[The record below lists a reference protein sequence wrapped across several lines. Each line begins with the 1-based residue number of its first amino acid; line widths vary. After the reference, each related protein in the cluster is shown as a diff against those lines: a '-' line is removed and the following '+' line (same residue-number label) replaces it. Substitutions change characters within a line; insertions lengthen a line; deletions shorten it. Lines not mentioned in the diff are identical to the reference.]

1 MKKSIGYFLWVSFI
15 FMLFGCAE
23 LYKGDEDE
31 QVEVIL
37 PPGPTYTAETEHTLN
52 VVYYVPADEYDREY
66 WHWRLSGF
74 ALDMQKYFE
83 LCLQRN
89 RIPNKKFGLIVN
101 ENPDYV
107 KMHYIKSTRTI
118 EEMTEKNI
126 AAMAEEVLAYFEQH
140 PGEKTSDNYLVFMP
154 EYTGSF
160 CAHYSLGTY
169 SGIAFCGVDHEKF
182 RVRYLTSIRGRQAH
196 LASYGLVLKTL
207 AHSFGLP
214 MEVHKAS
221 DIIVSLLGSVEAR
234 SVNNVYVW
242 HWYCTRYC
250 SNSGYTGTIS
260 QGGILNKVILTE
272 ASARLLEQHP
282 LFNDKANVEPEPLHV
297 VIDEWDIKSLPGK
310 PKIEE
315 DSVFISCTF
324 HSDKP
329 VDAVILYNDPWCSFD
344 VTVPITPMGAATYAE
359 CRKAGIVLDCN
370 ENWDGGNDA
379 YGVYKS
385 MLLAENLGNN
395 TYRVTFDISMGDLF
409 IKKPFYTAYGLKW
422 NWAEFRFKFIGKDGS
437 RCPSYPS
444 VKGPL
449 DGTLNDNLGKAEG
462 DYRRL
467 YQLTGSG
474 TTATHN
480 IATVY
485 GTKEE

>member
-37 PPGPTYTAETEHTLN
+37 PPEPTYTAETEHTLN

-107 KMHYIKSTRTI
+107 KMHYIKSTRTT

-154 EYTGSF
+154 NYTGSF

-182 RVRYLTSIRGRQAH
+182 RVRYLTSSRGREAH
-196 LASYGLVLKTL
+196 LASYGEVLYTL
-207 AHSFGLP
+207 ARSFGVPL
-214 MEVHKAS
+214 ETHKRSSATF
-221 DIIVSLLGSVEAR
+221 SLLGSVEAKT
-234 SVNNVYVW
+234 SNNAYAW
-242 HWYCTRYC
+242 RWYYTRYC
-250 SNSGYTGTIS
+250 SQLAYTTS
-260 QGGILNKVILTE
+260 VPKGGLLDKVILPE
-272 ASARLLEQHP
+272 ASARLLEKHP
-282 LFNDKANVEPEPLHV
+282 LFNNAASVEPEPLEV
-297 VIDEWDIKSLPGK
+297 EIDEWDIKSLPGS
-310 PKIEE
+310 PTILD

-324 HSDKP
+324 HSNKL
-329 VDAVILYNDPWCSFD
+329 VDGVILYNDPWCSFD
-344 VTVPITPMGAATYAE
+344 VTVPYSPVNAATYAL
-359 CRKAGIVLDCN
+359 CREAGIALDRN

-385 MLLAENLGNN
+385 TLLAEDLGNN
-395 TYRVTFDISMGDLF
+395 TYRVNFNIAMGDLLL
-409 IKKPFYTAYGLKW
+409 KWKPFYTGFAPKW
-422 NWAEFRFKFIGKDGS
+422 YWSEFRFKFIGKDGS

-449 DGTLNDNLGKAEG
+449 TSETEG

-467 YQLTGSG
+467 YQLEGIG
-474 TTATHN
+474 ETAKHD
-480 IATVY
+480 IAKRY
-485 GTKEE
+485 GVKGK